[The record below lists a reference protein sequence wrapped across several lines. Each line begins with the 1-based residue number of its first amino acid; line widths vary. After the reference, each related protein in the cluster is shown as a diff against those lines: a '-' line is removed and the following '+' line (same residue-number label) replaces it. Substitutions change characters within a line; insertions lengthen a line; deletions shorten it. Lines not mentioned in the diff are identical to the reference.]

1 MDSIMERVELLKKYE
16 LSFRASD
23 YKLKDV
29 NLLLD
34 FLCDNRGYVLKFE
47 EVKSNYGGDLL
58 RFGSLICEF
67 GQCGLI
73 EVMKRNSF
81 GQILEFKFND
91 ELWTKDLL
99 SQK

>member
-1 MDSIMERVELLKKYE
+1 MNRLELLKKYE
-16 LSFRASD
+16 LTFHVSD
-23 YKLKDV
+23 YKLKDAE
-29 NLLLD
+29 LL
-34 FLCDNRGYVLKFE
+34 FEFICNNINRILKFE
-47 EVKSNYGGDLL
+47 EVKSDYGGDPL

-67 GQCGLI
+67 EQCGLI